1 MKFGFK
7 KLLAIML
14 VTLLTAFLLPM
25 EVFAQTDDSYPVEM
39 QYPDFPLIEV
49 PFAVDYNAF
58 AHGVSAISED
68 DDLVV
73 NDLYTTLFEGFKYC
87 SQRISILNFGIPYT
101 EENVSVLY
109 ALIWNH
115 MPESFHV
122 YGLGVSVYSGYISAV
137 HVSYYDGMNTYD
149 TYWPKYTEM
158 VASADKLLEGVE
170 GNSNL
175 GDVEKALILHDR
187 LADWNEYD
195 YENYYAGA
203 IPPESHCAYGALAK
217 GVSVCDGYAQAYMYL
232 LNRVGIANRYC
243 SSKEMSHGW
252 NIVYIDNLAYHV
264 DVTHDDNF
272 NIEGKIGHDNFLVS
286 TEAYKNSSDMHNVSD
301 LDTEP
306 QSTLFDNSFWR
317 NSITEIQLIGDTIYY
332 LDNQEVALKKY
343 ESGVITKLRDAYSTY
358 GWYFTG
364 YPKNQAC
371 LSSVGN
377 ELLFTSS
384 EDVYSYN
391 ITTNTTT
398 KIFSPSEVSN
408 GNQIYGFNYEN
419 GYLVCYLSKDLST
432 FTVQRKLYDKEA
444 PTAVITS
451 TNDVAASQKVTLTM
465 SDNVGITGYF
475 WGTNSNFARNTF
487 TFTTATT
494 AITAT
499 KTITEA
505 GTYYL
510 TLKDAS
516 GNVSKTYSVTF
527 YKTTLDGNGGEVS
540 PKSVLTMSGNSF
552 AFPSATKYGYRL
564 EGWATSAGAKDGV
577 TTLMPTGN
585 STYFAVWKVD
595 CGDIDGD
602 EAVTTADLVELQQH
616 ILNIAELNDV
626 SAADMNTD
634 GIIDSADLVIIRH
647 MILTM

>member
-7 KLLAIML
+7 KLLSI
-14 VTLLTAFLLPM
+14 TLIVLLIAFLLPSGA
-25 EVFAQTDDSYPVEM
+25 FAQTDDSYPVQM
-39 QYPDFPLIEV
+39 RYPDFPFIEV
-49 PFAVDYNAF
+49 PYAVDYYGF
-58 AHGVSAISED
+58 ARGVSAISED
-68 DDLVV
+68 GDEV

-87 SQRISILNFGIPYT
+87 SESIDIYNFGIPYT
-101 EENVSVLY
+101 DENVNVLY
-109 ALIWNH
+109 SLIWYH

-122 YGLGVSVYSGYISAV
+122 YGLGVSEYRGYISEVYA
-137 HVSYYDGMNTYD
+137 SYYDGMNTYD
-149 TYWPKYTEM
+149 TYWPRYTEM
-158 VASADKLLEGVE
+158 VAAADKFLEGVE

-187 LADWNEYD
+187 LADYSEYD

-203 IPPESHCAYGALAK
+203 IPPESHCAYGALVK

-232 LNRVGIANRYC
+232 LNRVGIMNRYC
-243 SSKEMSHGW
+243 ASKEMNHGW

-286 TEAYKNSSDMHNVSD
+286 TEFYKNNSTIHNVSD
-301 LDTEP
+301 LDSEP
-306 QSTLFDNSFWR
+306 QSTRFDNYFWH
-317 NSITEIQLIGDTIYY
+317 NSITVMQLIGDTIYY

-343 ESGVITKLRDAYSTY
+343 ESGVITKLLDAYSTY

-364 YPKNQAC
+364 YPQNQAC
-371 LSSVGN
+371 LASVGN

-391 ITTNTTT
+391 ITTNKTTR
-398 KIFSPSEVSN
+398 IFSPTEVSN
-408 GNQIYGFNYEN
+408 GNQIYGFKYEK
-419 GYLVCYLSKDLST
+419 GYLVCHLSKDLST
-432 FTVQRKLYDKEA
+432 FTVQKKLYDKEA
-444 PTAVITS
+444 PCAVITS
-451 TNDVAASQKVTLTM
+451 TNDVAAFQKVTLTM

-552 AFPSATKYGYRL
+552 TFPSATKEGCEL
-564 EGWATSAGAKDGV
+564 EGWATSATAKDGV
-577 TTLMPTGN
+577 TTLTPTEN
-585 STYFAVWKVD
+585 STYFAVWKVV

-602 EAVTTADLVELQQH
+602 DTITSADLVELQQH
-616 ILNIAELNDV
+616 MLNITTINNV
-626 SAADMNTD
+626 SAADMNAD
-634 GIIDSADLVIIRH
+634 GVIDSADLVIIQY
-647 MILTM
+647 MILAM